1 MTHFQKPSSV
11 DLQLYLERSTDRSC
25 HLIMAEEL
33 KRNKDFQNQYI
44 NFYFVFSTFM
54 AVINSRLHFLIK
66 GGQVQKKLSYP
77 AHVLKASVMNPCKGN
92 SCKNGYMQAK
102 ANFKK
107 FKIFQSWHF
116 LVSLHD
122 V

>member
-44 NFYFVFSTFM
+44 NNFYFVFSTFSKDGV
-54 AVINSRLHFLIK
+54 AAYQNQWRYAI
-66 GGQVQKKLSYP
+66 
-77 AHVLKASVMNPCKGN
+77 
-92 SCKNGYMQAK
+92 
-102 ANFKK
+102 
-107 FKIFQSWHF
+107 
-116 LVSLHD
+116 
-122 V
+122 